1 MEAEDTARTGT
12 LAILANI
19 IPLSDLPDILDGVN
33 PPKEIDGIDPTNAHL
48 RRWEASS
55 FYERI
60 LTRAWR
66 MSDPFDVGRGF
77 GWLRKRLDFKVGYG
91 GRDATEL
98 RAALHEMPD
107 RLRAVADH
115 FLNCV
120 PIDDDK
126 WLSWHRF
133 REAILFELSSEAL
146 LDLIIDYLRSAKDN
160 DRQQFLYEIGYSLCY
175 QSEQPWGSEVF
186 ARLYAL
192 ANSRL
197 NLRDARERAVVSKL
211 PAYHF
216 RRRSNRHVVAEDSRE
231 QQRRAFDAEAPQ
243 IVSGMHLGWMQ
254 HIARIYFALYSDVNT
269 KMTPRDR
276 LAAWIGEER
285 VDTALAGLR
294 ATPLRSDIPTFDHVM
309 TLTTDHKDF
318 DWWYALVAGLNER
331 WSNGEG
337 LSGFSDDFLKAMLAF
352 DVTHRISFYDDE
364 APTWRP
370 YPWRLALAQQH
381 PEIVRDVYLAV
392 ARLRLSKREEIVHGL
407 YELLNEVEL
416 EPFRGNIVIELLGNF
431 PNANSSTLAEL
442 FKALSKLPS
451 AHAAFLELAA
461 RVLTDGLGV
470 DERHRDLWLTAAY
483 ILAPD
488 RYESAV
494 EARAA
499 QNPSLVFD
507 LRDRSGFAQ
516 HGQPSVVLPL
526 QVMEFLARLTGAL
539 FSETP
544 PPGRWGAI
552 GTRGTQPTIFTR

>member
-1 MEAEDTARTGT
+1 MVRA
-12 LAILANI
+12 
-19 IPLSDLPDILDGVN
+19 
-33 PPKEIDGIDPTNAHL
+33 
-48 RRWEASS
+48 RRWFERTVVKWRGA
-55 FYERI
+55 ERI
-60 LTRAWR
+60 LGRFSE
-66 MSDPFDVGRGF
+66 SD
-77 GWLRKRLDFKVGYG
+77 
-91 GRDATEL
+91 A
-98 RAALHEMPD
+98 
-107 RLRAVADH
+107 RLRCH
-115 FLNCV
+115 
-120 PIDDDK
+120 
-126 WLSWHRF
+126 
-133 REAILFELSSEAL
+133 
-146 LDLIIDYLRSAKDN
+146 
-160 DRQQFLYEIGYSLCY
+160 
-175 QSEQPWGSEVF
+175 
-186 ARLYAL
+186 
-192 ANSRL
+192 
-197 NLRDARERAVVSKL
+197 
-211 PAYHF
+211 
-216 RRRSNRHVVAEDSRE
+216 
-231 QQRRAFDAEAPQ
+231 
-243 IVSGMHLGWMQ
+243 
-254 HIARIYFALYSDVNT
+254 
-269 KMTPRDR
+269 
-276 LAAWIGEER
+276 
-285 VDTALAGLR
+285 
-294 ATPLRSDIPTFDHVM
+294 
-309 TLTTDHKDF
+309 
-318 DWWYALVAGLNER
+318 
-331 WSNGEG
+331 
-337 LSGFSDDFLKAMLAF
+337 
-352 DVTHRISFYDDE
+352 HRISFYDDE

-544 PPGRWGAI
+544 PPGRWGGDRNRWDATDYFHTLTNTMSTLPSEAATNALVRLEANPA
-552 GTRGTQPTIFTR
+552 TRLLPPTNALCPCKPEAATTRRRV